1 MANSLNSAPVSTFDS
16 FTAVLEEDYFHQSQ
30 GLPGCQESANYRP
43 ISANYSS
50 PWGPI
55 FERPWG
61 RGYPKWTIVRGFLLK
76 ETFHGFDALM
86 VFLVSDSFVQKTSS
100 SQKAIT
106 MNSPGPSSGKIMP
119 LQQML
124 ASGSGALITSLLGK
138 TLAYTLAYVF
148 FYVVA
153 NVSRLCSLI

>member
-1 MANSLNSAPVSTFDS
+1 M
-16 FTAVLEEDYFHQSQ
+16 
-30 GLPGCQESANYRP
+30 
-43 ISANYSS
+43 
-50 PWGPI
+50 
-55 FERPWG
+55 
-61 RGYPKWTIVRGFLLK
+61 RGFLLK

-106 MNSPGPSSGKIMP
+106 MNSPGPSSGKITR

-148 FYVVA
+148 FFTLSQMFLAYF
-153 NVSRLCSLI
+153 R